1 MKKSLIV
8 FWAVFLALSFEACNR
23 SSINPEEEKA
33 AAMADSIYGAITDI
47 ERLESLRDSL
57 LLKNDILRLTFVY
70 KQLGRCYRNNS
81 QFADAL
87 RTHREGLNCAIERKD
102 TVEIVR
108 AYNHLGTDYR
118 RRRAW
123 EAIMDRPST
132 IPIWVVSSK
141 HRISWTRPVSIISI
155 PWPTTVK

>member
-1 MKKSLIV
+1 MKKSLFV
-8 FWAVFLALSFEACNR
+8 FWTVFLALSFGACNR
-23 SSINPEEEKA
+23 PSINPEEEKA

-57 LLKNDILRLTFVY
+57 LLKNDILRLTFIY

-108 AYNHLGTDYR
+108 AY
-118 RRRAW
+118 W
-123 EAIMDRPST
+123 AICSSRSKNC
-132 IPIWVVSSK
+132 IWQTACSDW
-141 HRISWTRPVSIISI
+141 H
-155 PWPTTVK
+155 

>member
-70 KQLGRCYRNNS
+70 KQLGLLNERIRWKS
-81 QFADAL
+81 S
-87 RTHREGLNCAIERKD
+87 GLI
-102 TVEIVR
+102 II
-108 AYNHLGTDYR
+108 
-118 RRRAW
+118 W
-123 EAIMDRPST
+123 E
-132 IPIWVVSSK
+132 PITGGWE
-141 HRISWTRPVSIISI
+141 
-155 PWPTTVK
+155 